1 MFPGIFQTA
10 RNLPKRRHLSCRRI
24 LLPLQAPETWLTL
37 GYIFLRLL
45 CSERIFCIFLRFGY
59 ILTTIAHPF
68 TSYNLFHPVGACGEQ
83 AHRSFIS
90 PPSLWPGR
98 VLRKYHCTF
107 VDHRV
112 AWVPP
117 IHKCSWF
124 CQAVRWIA
132 APQTKGCTELVR
144 VQFSRCMA

>member
-45 CSERIFCIFLRFGY
+45 CSERIFLHISSFRLP
-59 ILTTIAHPF
+59 TI
-68 TSYNLFHPVGACGEQ
+68 YFHPVGACGEQ

-98 VLRKYHCTF
+98 VLRKYHCAF
-107 VDHRV
+107 ADHR
-112 AWVPP
+112 ATWVPP
-117 IHKCSWF
+117 THKCSWF
-124 CQAVRWIA
+124 CQTVRWIA
-132 APQTKGCTELVR
+132 ALQTKGCTELVR
-144 VQFSRCMA
+144 VQFSRCMAWGCP